1 MSRFYSLIPL
11 IAAFALPALP
21 LAAMDR
27 AHELTA
33 PRLVGQVLVG
43 TSGFEPGVAAEWR
56 VSDPLCVLR
65 PEVFIN
71 EDARPGF
78 GASVTW
84 ELSFLNLPER
94 QSITFGPRVVYHNS
108 DDSGWEADAM
118 AIWHFDLIP
127 SQRGRHFLEV
137 IGTAG
142 ALQDEEDDEND
153 TIIGVS
159 AGIAY
164 GFQF

>member
-1 MSRFYSLIPL
+1 MSRFYSFVPL
-11 IAAFALPALP
+11 IAAFALP
-21 LAAMDR
+21 LAAVER
-27 AHELTA
+27 AHEMTA
-33 PRLVGQVLVG
+33 PRLVGEVLVG
-43 TSGFEPGVAAEWR
+43 SSGFEPGVAAEWR
-56 VSDPLCVLR
+56 VGDPMCVLR

-71 EDARPGF
+71 SDARPGF

-84 ELSFLNLPER
+84 DLAFLNLPER
-94 QSITFGPRVVYHNS
+94 QSLTFGPRVVFHNS

-137 IGTAG
+137 IGTIG
-142 ALQDEEDDEND
+142 ALQDRKDDKND
-153 TIIGVS
+153 TIIGAS
-159 AGIAY
+159 GGIAY

>member
-1 MSRFYSLIPL
+1 MSRFYSFVPL
-11 IAAFALPALP
+11 IAAFALP
-21 LAAMDR
+21 LAAVER
-27 AHELTA
+27 AHEMTA
-33 PRLVGQVLVG
+33 PRLVGEVLVG
-43 TSGFEPGVAAEWR
+43 SSGFEPGVAAEWR
-56 VSDPLCVLR
+56 VGDPMCVLR

-71 EDARPGF
+71 SDARPGF

-84 ELSFLNLPER
+84 DLSFLNLPER
-94 QSITFGPRVVYHNS
+94 QSLTFGPRVVYHNS

-137 IGTAG
+137 IGTIG
-142 ALQDEEDDEND
+142 ALQDRKDDRND
-153 TIIGVS
+153 TIIGASGGV
-159 AGIAY
+159 AY